1 MKDVV
6 TCDKPRI
13 GGSNLRPADLR
24 MGQPGESNVS
34 PLCTEFIG
42 AEELTQGTEI
52 SKYLEEN
59 KTTVISQV
67 ATSEKETA

>member
-24 MGQPGESNVS
+24 MGQPDASNVAS
-34 PLCTEFIG
+34 PATEFIG
-42 AEELTQGTEI
+42 GDEQTQGTEI

-59 KTTVISQV
+59 RTTVISRV

>member
-24 MGQPGESNVS
+24 MGQPDASNVA
-34 PLCTEFIG
+34 PLNTEFIG
-42 AEELTQGTEI
+42 VEELTQGTEI

-59 KTTVISQV
+59 KTIVISPV
-67 ATSEKETA
+67 ATSEKEIA

>member
-24 MGQPGESNVS
+24 MGQPVESNVS
-34 PLCTEFIG
+34 TLCTEFIG
-42 AEELTQGTEI
+42 AEERTRGTEI
-52 SKYLEEN
+52 SNYPEEN
-59 KTTVISQV
+59 KTIVISPV
-67 ATSEKETA
+67 ATSEQETA